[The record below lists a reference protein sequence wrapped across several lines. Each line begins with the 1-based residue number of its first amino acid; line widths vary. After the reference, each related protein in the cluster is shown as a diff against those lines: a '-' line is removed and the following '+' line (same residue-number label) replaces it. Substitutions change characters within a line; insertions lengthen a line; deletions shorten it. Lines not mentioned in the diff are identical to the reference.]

1 MAKNPMGLI
10 LAGDVKQAE
19 QEVQS
24 ILATLSAK
32 ESKSISVY

>member
-19 QEVQS
+19 QEVLD
-24 ILATLSAK
+24 ILAALS
-32 ESKSISVY
+32 VTR